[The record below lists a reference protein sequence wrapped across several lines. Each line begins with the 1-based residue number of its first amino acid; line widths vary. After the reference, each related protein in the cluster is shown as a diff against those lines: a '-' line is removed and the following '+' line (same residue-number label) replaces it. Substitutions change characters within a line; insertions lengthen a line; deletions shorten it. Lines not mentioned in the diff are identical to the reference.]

1 LTLDAIGLRDVFLT
15 VITADDPVEP
25 KPDPQ
30 IFLEAARRMV
40 VEPAYCQVFEDGDSG
55 LEAARRA
62 GMASTDVRA
71 FIQ

>member
-1 LTLDAIGLRDVFLT
+1 MPSASADFFLT
-15 VITADDPVEP
+15 VITADDPVAP

-30 IFLEAARRMV
+30 IFLEAARRLG
-40 VEPAYCQVFEDGDSG
+40 VEPAHCQVFEDGAPG

-62 GMASTDVRA
+62 GMAATDVRA